1 MTAITPLE
9 FVHKKGIFGDH
20 QKKNES
26 DLLKISEVKN
36 LTIIQIVQYKG
47 SKININDIKIEGLE
61 IPTQNS
67 KVNLNKETR
76 ILWNAP
82 RTWLI
87 LSSKENLI
95 ETIKKNFK
103 ETDFAVTDL
112 SHSRSIIEIQG
123 NMVYEVLKKGSPLDV
138 SKLKAGDCANT
149 VYNGITITLD
159 FVSNNPNIIRIFGL
173 RSFGESLHHS
183 ITDAC
188 LEFGYKSV

>member
-61 IPTQNS
+61 IPTQSS

-87 LSSKENLI
+87 LSSKENAI
-95 ETIKKNFK
+95 ET
-103 ETDFAVTDL
+103 L
-112 SHSRSIIEIQG
+112 
-123 NMVYEVLKKGSPLDV
+123 
-138 SKLKAGDCANT
+138 
-149 VYNGITITLD
+149 
-159 FVSNNPNIIRIFGL
+159 
-173 RSFGESLHHS
+173 
-183 ITDAC
+183 
-188 LEFGYKSV
+188 